1 MFQNLSIAINS
12 LGYHELV
19 NRQNMS
25 GALHYWNEAA
35 ALDDKDAMTNLGIQY
50 ENGVAG
56 ILEADKVSTFL
67 SPALQNKA

>member
-1 MFQNLSIAINS
+1 
-12 LGYHELV
+12 
-19 NRQNMS
+19 MS